1 MNFITYV
8 LLALILSVSPLLAQS
23 TLESGAHMPGE
34 LLLMVDDEAEEE
46 EDVQDIFNAYGAVLI
61 RSLPQ
66 IGVHHIAVPPQAI
79 DAVATAL
86 ANNPQIK
93 FVEKNFLAESV
104 LVPNDPGYASQ
115 WHLPRISA
123 PGAWDISQGSS
134 SVSIAIVDSGVD
146 PTHPDLAA
154 KLIPGYNFLGSNTD
168 THDVYGH
175 GTAVAGTAAALTNDG
190 IGGAG
195 LAWNNTIMP
204 LVVIN
209 SSNLATYADIASAIN
224 YAADHGAKVI
234 NLSLGGSS
242 YSSTLQNAVN
252 YAWSKGAVIVA
263 AAGNN
268 LNGANFYPAA
278 LVNVMAVSATD
289 GNDNPASFSNFG
301 SWIAV
306 AAPGTAIYTTNNGG
320 GYGSWQG
327 TSFSTPQVSAL
338 AALILSRNGT
348 LSNQQVVDLIKNNA
362 DDLGAAGVD
371 PYYGYGRIN
380 AYRALAATPL
390 AAQQPSDTT
399 APTVQLTSLQYDG
412 SRWLTANASASD
424 TQSGVA
430 KVELYIDNVLKATLS
445 AAPWTFKVNVKS
457 LAKGTHSVRAKAYD
471 GAGNSALSNIL
482 TFSK

>member
-8 LLALILSVSPLLAQS
+8 LLALIVSVSPALAQS
-23 TLESGAHMPGE
+23 TLQPGAHVPGE
-34 LLLMVDDEAEEE
+34 LLLMTDDEVEE
-46 EDVQDIFNAYGAVLI
+46 EDVQDIFLVHGATLI
-61 RSLPQ
+61 RSMPQ
-66 IGVHHIAVPPQAI
+66 IGVHHIAVPPEAS

-86 ANNPQIK
+86 ENHPRIK

-104 LVPNDPGYASQ
+104 LAPNDPGYANQ

-134 SVSIAIVDSGVD
+134 SVSIAVIDSGVD
-146 PTHPDLAA
+146 PAHPDLAA
-154 KLIPGYNFLGSNTD
+154 KLIPGYNFLGGNTD

-175 GTAVAGTAAALTNDG
+175 GTAVAGTAAALTDDG
-190 IGGAG
+190 IGVAA
-195 LAWNNTIMP
+195 LAWNNSIMP
-204 LVVIN
+204 LVVLN
-209 SSNLATYADIASAIN
+209 SSNSATYADIASAIN

-234 NLSLGGSS
+234 NLSLGGTSS
-242 YSSTLQNAVN
+242 SSTLQSAVD

-268 LNGANFYPAA
+268 SSSANFYPAS
-278 LVNVMAVSATD
+278 LVHVMAVAATD

-306 AAPGTAIYTTNNGG
+306 AAPGTTIYTTNNGG
-320 GYGSWQG
+320 GYGTWQG

-338 AALILSRNGT
+338 AALIFSRNGT

-362 DDLGAAGVD
+362 DDLGAAGFD

-380 AYRALAATPL
+380 AYRALAATPPP
-390 AAQQPSDTT
+390 AAADTT
-399 APTVQLTSLQYDG
+399 PPTVQLTSALYDG
-412 SRWLTANASASD
+412 SRWLTAKVSASD
-424 TQSGVA
+424 TESGVA

-457 LAKGTHSVRAKAYD
+457 LAKGPHNVRAKAYD